1 MFFLKLCRNDY
12 IRTMYLLLNKNLL
25 TNLVMLRC
33 MLWGVGL
40 VKVYKVLIRLHSPS
54 LLMSVSEAFSVLF
67 IL

>member
-40 VKVYKVLIRLHSPS
+40 LRPIISSNLDNLRFMMWEWVW
-54 LLMSVSEAFSVLF
+54 
-67 IL
+67 